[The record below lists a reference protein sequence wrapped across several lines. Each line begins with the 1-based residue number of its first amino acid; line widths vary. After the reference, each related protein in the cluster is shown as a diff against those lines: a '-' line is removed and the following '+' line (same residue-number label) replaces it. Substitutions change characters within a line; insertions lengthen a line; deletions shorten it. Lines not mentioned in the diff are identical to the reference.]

1 MSAPTPLLETEAV
14 EKFFPLTRSI
24 TDTVRRSAQRSV
36 HAVDGVSLTIRNGE
50 TLGLIGES
58 GSGKTTFGW
67 LISRLHEPTGGM
79 IRFDGVDVTHL
90 TKSALRTWRRNIQVV
105 FQDPVGSLDPRLR
118 VWQIVG
124 EPLRAQNP
132 MDRLRAREE
141 RARIQREYRAE
152 QQKAKRGRLPP
163 PAMPPLPPIPPR
175 LTRAVIR
182 TKVQELLPTV
192 GLPPD
197 CLDQYPHEF
206 SGGGRQRLSLARA
219 LIVHPRLIIL
229 DEPTSALDVAV
240 QAQILNR
247 LVELQ
252 RTLGLSYLLITH
264 NVAAVRFVAD
274 RVAVMYLGRLV
285 EVGPVREVLEHPVHP
300 YTKAL
305 LAAVPVPDP
314 SRRRTRYR
322 IGGDIPSLVD
332 PKPGCRFAPRCP
344 FVIDRCRVE
353 DPPLLTVR
361 GLGGRL
367 VACHRA
373 EEVRDIAPETL
384 LSTGPETTTPSPTT
398 TS

>member
-1 MSAPTPLLETEAV
+1 M
-14 EKFFPLTRSI
+14 
-24 TDTVRRSAQRSV
+24 
-36 HAVDGVSLTIRNGE
+36 
-50 TLGLIGES
+50 
-58 GSGKTTFGW
+58 
-67 LISRLHEPTGGM
+67 
-79 IRFDGVDVTHL
+79 
-90 TKSALRTWRRNIQVV
+90 
-105 FQDPVGSLDPRLR
+105 
-118 VWQIVG
+118 
-124 EPLRAQNP
+124 
-132 MDRLRAREE
+132 
-141 RARIQREYRAE
+141 
-152 QQKAKRGRLPP
+152 
-163 PAMPPLPPIPPR
+163 
-175 LTRAVIR
+175 
-182 TKVQELLPTV
+182 
-192 GLPPD
+192 
-197 CLDQYPHEF
+197 
-206 SGGGRQRLSLARA
+206 
-219 LIVHPRLIIL
+219 
-229 DEPTSALDVAV
+229 
-240 QAQILNR
+240 
-247 LVELQ
+247 
-252 RTLGLSYLLITH
+252 TLGLSYLLITH

-361 GLGGRL
+361 GLGDRL